1 MTRFGLLL
9 CTTLF
14 MGFFPTFV
22 VLATDVPTVSAKKG
36 IKPPDPCLGVY
47 EEIVPM
53 RVPDFNQSAMWKK
66 TSGVKGIERPRAILP
81 VVDAGQIAI
90 GSSTPY
96 DDKTGLAAPQ
106 IQMVRTDK
114 NGKVIVE
121 QWIPVKN
128 LKTVADA
135 ILLKDRIVVL
145 SQLGNAKDA
154 KGDDKVDDTIGLN
167 FLNGAAQ
174 EKSSRILS
182 DSKVRLIPK
191 SIMSITGGTKMV
203 IAAEAISRKNPND
216 SYTVLIWTDKDGK
229 KIDQKEYLP
238 GVQNKSEYIGRLGD
252 GEIVV
257 TGRVKA
263 EDGRDAGWVLR
274 LSQKG
279 DILYQRPYAR
289 GGDSVIR
296 RAVSLGDGSMIVL
309 GDALPSREGDKAAW
323 VMRLD
328 KDGNIVW
335 QKYLTGGYSYSGID
349 VIELADGRLNVL
361 MAGKPTEKGGR
372 EYARVVTLSM
382 DGVVI
387 GDESF
392 LEGSNAIPVRLINQ
406 QGKRYL
412 VGLAETG
419 FSRGETPEDLKYIT
433 YDTWM
438 LGLGALPEFKNTCA
452 GAPDRTLDD
461 LP

>member
-1 MTRFGLLL
+1 MTRLGLLL

-14 MGFFPTFV
+14 
-22 VLATDVPTVSAKKG
+22 VSVFSGSVAFSADAPMNPAKKG

-47 EEIVPM
+47 EEIVPL

-66 TSGVKGIERPRAILP
+66 TSGVKGIERPRSILP
-81 VVDAGQIAI
+81 VVDFGQIAI
-90 GSSTPY
+90 GASATY
-96 DDKTGLAAPQ
+96 DEKTGLASPQ

-114 NGKVIVE
+114 NGKIIVE
-121 QWIPVKN
+121 QWVPIKN

-145 SQLGNAKDA
+145 SQLGNEKD
-154 KGDDKVDDTIGLN
+154 DSIGLS
-167 FLNGAAQ
+167 FLNGVGQ
-174 EKSSRILS
+174 EKSSRIIT
-182 DSKVRLIPK
+182 DTAVRLVPK
-191 SIMSITGGTKMV
+191 SIMSIVGGTKMV

-229 KIDQKEYLP
+229 KISQKEYLP
-238 GVQNKSEYIGRLGD
+238 GVQNKPEYIGRLGD

-296 RAVSLGDGSMIVL
+296 RAVSLGNGNMIVV
-309 GDALPSREGDKAAW
+309 GDALPSLSGDKAAW
-323 VMRLD
+323 IMRINSE
-328 KDGNIVW
+328 GNIVW
-335 QKYLTGGYSYSGID
+335 QKYLTGGYSYSGVDI
-349 VIELADGRLNVL
+349 VALADGRLNVL
-361 MAGKPTEKGGR
+361 LAGKPTEKGGR
-372 EYARVVTLSM
+372 AYARVVTLSM

-392 LEGSNAIPVRLINQ
+392 LEGSNSIPVRLIDQ

-412 VGLAETG
+412 LGLAETG

-438 LGLGALPEFKNTCA
+438 LGLGSLPEFKNTCT
-452 GAPDRTLDD
+452 GSPDRTLDD

>member
-9 CTTLF
+9 CTTLLSVT
-14 MGFFPTFV
+14 G
-22 VLATDVPTVSAKKG
+22 ANTVFAAEPKSVK
-36 IKPPDPCLGVY
+36 IPDPCQSIY
-47 EEIVPM
+47 EEIMPM
-53 RVPDFNQSAMWKK
+53 RIPDFNQAAMWKK

-81 VVDAGQIAI
+81 VVDGGQIGI
-90 GSSTPY
+90 GLSIPY
-96 DDKTGLAAPQ
+96 DEKTGLAAPQ

-121 QWIPVKN
+121 QWIPTKN

-135 ILLKDRIVVL
+135 ILMKDRIVVL
-145 SQLGNAKDA
+145 SQLGQ
-154 KGDDKVDDTIGLN
+154 DKDDTIGLT
-167 FLNGAAQ
+167 FLNGAGQ
-174 EKSSRILS
+174 EKSSQVLTDPS
-182 DSKVRLIPK
+182 VRLIPK
-191 SIMSITGGTKMV
+191 SIMSIVGGTKMV
-203 IAAEAISRKNPND
+203 IAAEAISRKNPKD

-229 KIDQKEYLP
+229 RLAQKEYLP
-238 GVQNKSEYIGRLGD
+238 GVVNKPEYVGRLGD

-257 TGRVKA
+257 TGRVQS

-289 GGDSVIR
+289 GGDSVLR
-296 RAVSLGDGSMIVL
+296 RAVSLGDGSMIVV
-309 GDALPSREGDKAAW
+309 GDALPSLSGDKAAW
-323 VMRLD
+323 VMRLN
-328 KDGNIVW
+328 KEGTPVW
-335 QKYLTGGYSYSGID
+335 QKYLTGGYSYSGVD
-349 VIELADGRLNVL
+349 VIALADGRLNVL

-372 EYARVVTLSM
+372 AYARVVTLSM

-392 LEGSNAIPVRLINQ
+392 LEGSNSIPVRLIDQ

-412 VGLAETG
+412 LGLAETG
-419 FSRGETPEDLKYIT
+419 FSRGGTPDDLKYIT

-438 LGLGALPEFKNTCA
+438 LGLASLPEFKNTCA